1 VAWSTSGPLPAADHT
16 RPIPPGTIA
25 VPTPEDIV
33 VLRRTDPS
41 GASAWR
47 LRLREELGA
56 PLTHG
61 ATVVGFTRTGDYLVL
76 PLPET

>member
-1 VAWSTSGPLPAADHT
+1 M
-16 RPIPPGTIA
+16 PPGTIA
-25 VPTPEDIV
+25 VPTPDDIV

-56 PLTHG
+56 QLAQG
-61 ATVVGFTRTGDYLVL
+61 GTVVGFTRSGDYLVL
-76 PLPET
+76 PVPECLTRRPG